1 MNFQKVNKNK
11 SLKKKYIR
19 YNDTEYLLNNLIE
32 KHDIKYVN
40 PKLILK
46 KINENKIIIN
56 NEEDILNIIINELK
70 IIYDNKKSIKNLKY
84 YSYNKDK
91 KIKKIKDLYNTLSFG
106 EFLNMHSYIISK
118 MEANKDEIIDISLT
132 IYNSILDQYESNI
145 YNDKTKKLYINNGK
159 INHLIYNIIINSL
172 NNILN
177 HQKFKLKKIY
187 SCQKSKMKL
196 NIKHHSLIENKLK
209 ILNNSIRKIKK
220 DISLDSIQ
228 INTFENNFSNNF
240 NDKFK
245 LLYLGKKANIN
256 LPDVMQIQDVLPNGE
271 CYYRA
276 FITGYRFIIDG
287 TNIGFNPNDMR
298 NIIYQLKDLIIFLL
312 RLYQENKDDES
323 LIKQTY
329 DAIIENYHSI
339 DNYENESKKV
349 SYYGGSIESPIIS
362 YIFNVD
368 IREYVYRNLNNNNP
382 NEYSQYEFSE
392 NIDKV
397 LLLNDHNHWYS
408 IQTIVHNL

>member
-1 MNFQKVNKNK
+1 MNSQKINKNK
-11 SLKKKYIR
+11 LFKKNIR
-19 YNDTEYLLNNLIE
+19 YNDIEYLLNHLIK
-32 KHDIKYVN
+32 KHDIRYVN

-46 KINENKIIIN
+46 KIHENKTIIN
-56 NEEDILNIIINELK
+56 NQEDIFDIIINELK
-70 IIYDNKKSIKNLKY
+70 DIYNHKQYTSYSKYYYSDKENKK
-84 YSYNKDK
+84 
-91 KIKKIKDLYNTLSFG
+91 KKIKDLYNTLSFG
-106 EFLNMHSYIISK
+106 QFLKLYSDIISK
-118 MEANKDEIIDISLT
+118 IEGGREEIIDISLT

-145 YNDKTKKLYINNGK
+145 YDNKTKVLYTNNGK
-159 INHLIYNIIINSL
+159 INHLIYNVIINSL

-177 HQKFKLKKIY
+177 HNKFKLKKKY
-187 SCQKSKMKL
+187 LYQRNKMNLNINYHRLIGNKL
-196 NIKHHSLIENKLK
+196 NK
-209 ILNNSIRKIKK
+209 IINAIRRLKK
-220 DISLDSIQ
+220 DTSVDSIQ
-228 INTFENNFSNNF
+228 INTVDNNFSNHF

-245 LLYLGKKANIN
+245 LLHLGKKGNIN

-287 TNIGFNPNDMR
+287 TNIGFNPNNIR

-312 RLYQENKDDES
+312 RLYQENKNNEP

-329 DAIIENYHSI
+329 DAIVENYHSI
-339 DNYENESKKV
+339 DNYEIESKQV

-368 IREYVYRNLNNNNP
+368 IREYVYRNLNNNNA

-408 IQTIVHNL
+408 IQSIIHNL